1 MPRELIDTGADKRY
15 VRRDKDGTFKEF
27 DDVGGAPQPISA
39 NKRKRSRRRAKVT
52 AATDD

>member
-15 VRRDKDGTFKEF
+15 VRRDKDGTSRSLMTS
-27 DDVGGAPQPISA
+27 DGAPQPISA